1 MPAHWEIIRSR
12 NSTTPS
18 PLWMTCLNP
27 TNYTTGLPGYSMLSI
42 LNKTLAMKSILL
54 SILGVLLLSVC
65 IESSAQKK
73 TTLRKAFKKSF
84 LIGAAINSGQ
94 MNGRDSLGKI
104 LIANEFSSISP
115 ENDLKW
121 AVIHPQPNEYKFET
135 PDKYVALGEANKQFV
150 IGHTLAWH
158 SQVPNWVFV
167 DDNNAL
173 VTKEVL
179 YQRMKEHIS
188 TVAGR
193 YKGRIGGWDVVNEAL
208 NDDGTMRNS
217 KYYQIAGDEFIVKA
231 FEYAHAADP
240 KAELYYN
247 DYNMYMPDKVKGAV
261 RIVTMLKEKG
271 LRVDAIGMQGHWH
284 LNRPTLEEIENSIL
298 TISKAGVKVV
308 ITELDV
314 SVLPNPQRNASSNIS
329 DVTANSVDINPYTTG
344 LPDSMQVALANRYK
358 AIFELFNKH
367 KDKIGRV
374 TFWGVQ
380 DGNSWKNNF
389 PARGRT
395 DYPLIFDR
403 EYKPKKAYYSIL
415 ETVK

>member
-1 MPAHWEIIRSR
+1 
-12 NSTTPS
+12 
-18 PLWMTCLNP
+18 
-27 TNYTTGLPGYSMLSI
+27 
-42 LNKTLAMKSILL
+42 MKSILL
-54 SILGVLLLSVC
+54 SMLGALFLSVC
-65 IESSAQKK
+65 TVAVAQKK

-84 LIGAAINSGQ
+84 LIGAAINIRQ
-94 MNGRDSLGKI
+94 MNGQDSLAKP

-135 PDKYVALGEANKQFV
+135 ADKYVALGESNKQFV
-150 IGHTLAWH
+150 IGHTLVWH

-167 DDNNAL
+167 DDSKAL

-179 YQRMKEHIS
+179 YQRMKEHIE

-217 KYYQIAGDEFIVKA
+217 RYYQIAGDEFIVKA

-247 DYNMYMPDKVKGAV
+247 DYNMYMPEKVKGAV
-261 RIVTMLKEKG
+261 RIVNLLKEKG

-284 LNRPTLEEIENSIL
+284 LNRPSLEEIEKSIL

-308 ITELDV
+308 ITELDI
-314 SVLPNPQRNASSNIS
+314 SVLPNPQRNTSANIT
-329 DVTANSVDINPYTTG
+329 DVAQNSAEINPYTNG
-344 LPDSMQVALANRYK
+344 LPDSVQVALANRYK
-358 AIFELFNKH
+358 AIFGLFNKH

-403 EYKPKKAYYSIL
+403 AYQPKKAYYAIL

>member
-1 MPAHWEIIRSR
+1 
-12 NSTTPS
+12 
-18 PLWMTCLNP
+18 
-27 TNYTTGLPGYSMLSI
+27 
-42 LNKTLAMKSILL
+42 MKSILL
-54 SILGVLLLSVC
+54 SILGALLLCVCTESV
-65 IESSAQKK
+65 AQKK
-73 TTLRKAFKKSF
+73 TTLRKAFKKNF
-84 LIGAAINSGQ
+84 LIGAAINTTQ
-94 MNGRDSLGKI
+94 INGRDSLGKV

-121 AVIHPQPNEYKFET
+121 ALIHPQPNEYKFET
-135 PDKYVALGEANKQFV
+135 ADKYVALGEANKQFV
-150 IGHTLAWH
+150 IGHTLVWH
-158 SQVPNWVFV
+158 SQVPSWVFV
-167 DDNNAL
+167 DDNKAL
-173 VTKEVL
+173 VTKDVL
-179 YQRMKEHIS
+179 YQRMKEHIE

-217 KYYQIAGDEFIVKA
+217 RYYQIAGDEFIVKA

-240 KAELYYN
+240 NAELYYN
-247 DYNMYMPDKVKGAV
+247 DYSMYKPEKVKGAV
-261 RIVTMLKEKG
+261 RIINMLKEKS

-284 LNRPTLEEIENSIL
+284 LNTPTLDEIENSIL
-298 TISKAGVKVV
+298 TISKAGVKVL
-308 ITELDV
+308 ITELDI

-329 DVTANSVDINPYTTG
+329 DVTENSADINPYTKG
-344 LPDSMQVALANRYK
+344 LPDSVQVALANRYK

-403 EYKPKKAYYSIL
+403 EYKPKKAYYAIL
-415 ETVK
+415 ETAR

>member
-1 MPAHWEIIRSR
+1 
-12 NSTTPS
+12 
-18 PLWMTCLNP
+18 
-27 TNYTTGLPGYSMLSI
+27 
-42 LNKTLAMKSILL
+42 MKSILI
-54 SILGVLLLSVC
+54 SILGALLLSVC
-65 IESSAQKK
+65 VAAIVQKK

-84 LIGAAINSGQ
+84 LIGAAINTSQ
-94 MNGRDSLGKI
+94 MNGRDSLGKL

-121 AVIHPQPNEYKFET
+121 SVIHPQPKEYKFET
-135 PDKYVALGEANKQFV
+135 ADKYVALGESNKQFV
-150 IGHTLAWH
+150 IGHTLVWH

-167 DDNNAL
+167 DDNKEL

-179 YQRMKEHIS
+179 YQRMKEHIE

-217 KYYQIAGDEFIVKA
+217 RYYQIAGDEFILKA

-240 KAELYYN
+240 EAELYYN
-247 DYNMYMPDKVKGAV
+247 DYNMYMPEKVKGAV
-261 RIVTMLKEKG
+261 RIVNMLKEKG
-271 LRVDAIGMQGHWH
+271 LRIDAVGMQGHWH
-284 LNRPTLEEIENSIL
+284 LNRPSLEDIENSIL
-298 TISKAGVKVV
+298 TISRTGVKVV
-308 ITELDV
+308 ITELDI
-314 SVLPNPQRNASSNIS
+314 SVLPNPQRNNSSNIT
-329 DVTANSVDINPYTTG
+329 DVAQNSVDINPYTNG
-344 LPDSMQVALANRYK
+344 LPDSAQVALANRYK
-358 AIFELFNKH
+358 AIFGLFNKH
-367 KDKIGRV
+367 KDKIARV

-403 EYKPKKAYYSIL
+403 AYQPKKAYYSIL
-415 ETVK
+415 ETVR

>member
-1 MPAHWEIIRSR
+1 
-12 NSTTPS
+12 
-18 PLWMTCLNP
+18 
-27 TNYTTGLPGYSMLSI
+27 
-42 LNKTLAMKSILL
+42 MKSILV
-54 SILGVLLLSVC
+54 SILGALLLTVC
-65 IESSAQKK
+65 IESVAQKK

-84 LIGAAINSGQ
+84 LIGAALNTGQ
-94 MNGRDSLGKI
+94 INGRDSLGKP

-121 AVIHPQPNEYKFET
+121 SVIHPQPNEYKFE
-135 PDKYVALGEANKQFV
+135 PADKYVALGEANKQFV
-150 IGHTLAWH
+150 IGHTLVWH

-167 DDNNAL
+167 DDNKAL

-179 YQRMKEHIS
+179 YQRMKEHIDA
-188 TVAGR
+188 VAGR

-217 KYYQIAGDEFIVKA
+217 RYYQIAGDEFILKA
-231 FEYAHAADP
+231 FEYAQAADP

-247 DYNMYMPDKVKGAV
+247 DYNMYMPDKVNGAV
-261 RIVTMLKEKG
+261 RIVKMLKEKG
-271 LRVDAIGMQGHWH
+271 LRIDAVGMQGHWH
-284 LNRPTLEEIENSIL
+284 LNRPSIEEIEKSIL
-298 TISKAGVKVV
+298 TLHNAGVKVV

-314 SVLPNPQRNASSNIS
+314 SVLPNPQRNNSSNIS
-329 DVTANSVDINPYTTG
+329 DVAQNSADVNPYTTG
-344 LPDSMQVALANRYK
+344 LPDSVEVALANRYK

-367 KDKIGRV
+367 KDKIDRV

-403 EYKPKKAYYSIL
+403 AYKPKKAYYSIV

>member
-1 MPAHWEIIRSR
+1 
-12 NSTTPS
+12 
-18 PLWMTCLNP
+18 
-27 TNYTTGLPGYSMLSI
+27 
-42 LNKTLAMKSILL
+42 MKSILV
-54 SILGVLLLSVC
+54 SILGVLLLFVYSESV
-65 IESSAQKK
+65 AQK

-84 LIGAAINSGQ
+84 LIGAAINTSQ
-94 MNGRDSLGKI
+94 MNGRDSLAKP

-135 PDKYVALGEANKQFV
+135 ADKYVALGESNKQFV
-150 IGHTLAWH
+150 IGHTLVWH

-167 DDNNAL
+167 DDNKAL
-173 VTKEVL
+173 VTKDVL
-179 YQRMKEHIS
+179 YQRMKEHIE

-208 NDDGTMRNS
+208 NDNGTMRNS
-217 KYYQIAGDEFIVKA
+217 RYYQIAGDEFILKA

-240 KAELYYN
+240 TAELYYN
-247 DYNMYMPDKVKGAV
+247 DYNMYMPEKVDGAV
-261 RIVTMLKEKG
+261 KIVKMLKEKG
-271 LRVDAIGMQGHWH
+271 LRIDAVGMQGHWH
-284 LNRPTLEEIENSIL
+284 LNRPSIEEIEKSIL
-298 TISKAGVKVV
+298 TLSKAGVKVV
-308 ITELDV
+308 ITELDI
-314 SVLPNPQRNASSNIS
+314 SVLPNPQRNNSSNIS
-329 DVTANSVDINPYTTG
+329 DVAQNSVDINPYTNG
-344 LPDSMQVALANRYK
+344 LPDSVQAALANRYK

-403 EYKPKKAYYSIL
+403 AYQPKKAYHAII

>member
-1 MPAHWEIIRSR
+1 MADPVGEIKKLYNRFAPLYNASYIHKNIR
-12 NSTTPS
+12 
-18 PLWMTCLNP
+18 L
-27 TNYTTGLPGYSMLSI
+27 
-42 LNKTLAMKSILL
+42 MKSIST
-54 SILGVLLLSVC
+54 SILGAFLLFVCTVSV
-65 IESSAQKK
+65 AQKK
-73 TTLRKAFKKSF
+73 TTLRQAFKKSF
-84 LIGAAINSGQ
+84 LIGTAINTRQ
-94 MNGRDSLGKI
+94 MNGRDSLAKD

-135 PDKYVALGEANKQFV
+135 ADKYVALGEANKQFV
-150 IGHTLAWH
+150 IGHTLVWH
-158 SQVPNWVFV
+158 SQVPGWVFV
-167 DDNNAL
+167 DDNKAL
-173 VTKEVL
+173 VSKDVL
-179 YQRMKEHIS
+179 YERMKEHIA

-217 KYYQIAGDEFIVKA
+217 RYYQIAGDEFIAKA

-247 DYNMYMPDKVKGAV
+247 DYNMYMPAKVDGAV
-261 RIVTMLKEKG
+261 RIVNMLKEKG

-298 TISKAGVKVV
+298 KISKAGVKVV
-308 ITELDV
+308 ITELDI
-314 SVLPNPQRNASSNIS
+314 SVLPNPQRNNSANIS
-329 DVTANSVDINPYTTG
+329 DVTENSADINPYTQG
-344 LPDSMQVALANRYK
+344 LPDSVQVALANRYK

-403 EYKPKKAYYSIL
+403 AYKPKKAYYSII

>member
-1 MPAHWEIIRSR
+1 
-12 NSTTPS
+12 
-18 PLWMTCLNP
+18 
-27 TNYTTGLPGYSMLSI
+27 
-42 LNKTLAMKSILL
+42 MKSILL
-54 SILGVLLLSVC
+54 SIAGGLFLFVC
-65 IESSAQKK
+65 TETVAQKK
-73 TTLRKAFKKSF
+73 TTLRNAFKKSF
-84 LIGAAINSGQ
+84 LIGAAINTGQ

-121 AVIHPQPNEYKFET
+121 SVIHPQPNEYKFET
-135 PDKYVALGEANKQFV
+135 PDKYVALGEANRQFI
-150 IGHTLAWH
+150 IGHTLIWH
-158 SQVPNWVFV
+158 SQVPQWVFE
-167 DDNNAL
+167 DDNKGL
-173 VTKEVL
+173 VAKEVL
-179 YQRMKEHIS
+179 YQRMKEHIE

-217 KYYQIAGDEFIVKA
+217 RYYQIAGDEFILKA

-261 RIVTMLKEKG
+261 RIVNMLKEKG

-298 TISKAGVKVV
+298 TIAKAGVKVV
-308 ITELDV
+308 ITELDI

-329 DVTANSVDINPYTTG
+329 DVAQNSADINPYTNG
-344 LPDSMQVALANRYK
+344 LPDSVQVALANRYK

-367 KDKIGRV
+367 KDKIHRV

-395 DYPLIFDR
+395 DYPLLFDR
-403 EYKPKKAYYSIL
+403 EYKPKKAYYAIL
-415 ETVK
+415 DTVK

>member
-1 MPAHWEIIRSR
+1 
-12 NSTTPS
+12 
-18 PLWMTCLNP
+18 
-27 TNYTTGLPGYSMLSI
+27 MLFT
-42 LNKTLAMKSILL
+42 LNKHLTMKSISL
-54 SILGVLLLSVC
+54 SILGTLILCIC
-65 IESSAQKK
+65 IESAAQKK
-73 TTLRKAFKKSF
+73 TTLRKAYKKSF
-84 LIGAAINSGQ
+84 LIGAAINTNQ
-94 MNGRDSLGKI
+94 MNGRDSLGKL

-121 AVIHPQPNEYKFET
+121 SLIHPQPNEYKFET

-150 IGHTLAWH
+150 IGHALVWH

-167 DDNNAL
+167 DDNKAL
-173 VTKEVL
+173 VTKDVL
-179 YQRMKEHIS
+179 YQRMKEHIA

-217 KYYQIAGDEFIVKA
+217 RYYQIAGDEFIVKA

-240 KAELYYN
+240 GAELYYN
-247 DYNMYMPDKVKGAV
+247 DYNMYKPEKVNGAV
-261 RIVTMLKEKG
+261 RIVNMLKEKG
-271 LRVDAIGMQGHWH
+271 LRIDAVGMQGHWH
-284 LNRPTLEEIENSIL
+284 LNTPTLEEIETSIL

-308 ITELDV
+308 ITELDI

-329 DVTANSVDINPYTTG
+329 DVSENSVDINPYTKG

-358 AIFELFNKH
+358 AIFELFLKH

-403 EYKPKKAYYSIL
+403 EYKPKKAYYAIL
-415 ETVK
+415 EAAK

>member
-1 MPAHWEIIRSR
+1 
-12 NSTTPS
+12 
-18 PLWMTCLNP
+18 
-27 TNYTTGLPGYSMLSI
+27 
-42 LNKTLAMKSILL
+42 MKSILL
-54 SILGVLLLSVC
+54 SMLGALFLSVC
-65 IESSAQKK
+65 TVAVAQKK

-84 LIGAAINSGQ
+84 LIGAAINTRQ
-94 MNGRDSLGKI
+94 MNGQDSLAKP

-135 PDKYVALGEANKQFV
+135 ADKYVALGESNKQFV
-150 IGHTLAWH
+150 IGHTLVWH

-167 DDNNAL
+167 DDSKAL

-179 YQRMKEHIS
+179 YQRMKEHIE

-217 KYYQIAGDEFIVKA
+217 RYYQIAGDEFIVKA

-247 DYNMYMPDKVKGAV
+247 DYNMYMPEKVKGAV
-261 RIVTMLKEKG
+261 RIVNLLKEKG

-284 LNRPTLEEIENSIL
+284 LNRPSLEEIEKSIL

-308 ITELDV
+308 ITELDI
-314 SVLPNPQRNASSNIS
+314 SVLPNPQRNTSANIT
-329 DVTANSVDINPYTTG
+329 DVAQNSAEINPYTNG
-344 LPDSMQVALANRYK
+344 LPDSVQVALANRYK
-358 AIFELFNKH
+358 AIFGLFNKH

-403 EYKPKKAYYSIL
+403 AYQPKKAYYAIL